1 MNRRV
6 KNIEICQE
14 NAGILKANGYTNSLG
29 EEVGFEYSLEDHQR
43 VLVYSPEELKEL
55 VEKYGDAGSA
65 VSTEVIEVLDE
76 DSFATATD
84 CVLNFA
90 NSRHPGGGYLSGAS
104 AQEEALCRQSTLYAS
119 ISSKEARQM
128 YDSNRDV
135 KDFDTDYL
143 LLSPCVEVFR
153 DRLLNFL
160 EHPHTTAVISAAAPN
175 LCGRA
180 RDVSLS
186 ELREYYRHRI
196 RQILCVAAEN
206 GYRTITLGA
215 WGCGAFGNDPA
226 EVADAFK
233 DILVDEGFAGRFDN
247 VIFAI
252 PDGKDGNL
260 QGFRE
265 KMCQALLR
273 KYEMFL
279 ISLNGA
285 WHLLRNTGIS

>member
-1 MNRRV
+1 MIINHRV
-6 KNIEICQE
+6 RNIEVCQE
-14 NAGILKANGYTNSLG
+14 NAGIVKANGYTNSLG
-29 EEVGFEYSLEDHQR
+29 EEVGFDHSLEDHQR
-43 VLVYSPEELKEL
+43 VLVYSPDGLKEL
-55 VEKYGDAGSA
+55 VERFGNSGSA
-65 VSTEVIEVLDE
+65 VSTKSIEVRDE
-76 DSFATATD
+76 DSFARSTD

-119 ISSKEARQM
+119 ISSEEARQM

-135 KDFDTDYL
+135 EDFDTDYL

-153 DRLLNFL
+153 NKSLNFL

-175 LCGRA
+175 LYGRA

-186 ELREYYRHRI
+186 ELQEYYRHRI

-226 EVADAFK
+226 EVAGAFK
-233 DILVDEGFAGRFDN
+233 DILVDEGFAECFDR

-252 PDGKDGNL
+252 PEGKDGNL
-260 QGFRE
+260 QVFRDV
-265 KMCQALLR
+265 
-273 KYEMFL
+273 Y
-279 ISLNGA
+279 
-285 WHLLRNTGIS
+285 GI